1 MSRLLPLA
9 TALLCVALA
18 SLVACNNDTAPAEKI
33 IGTWGADID
42 AIRAASPGGIPT
54 EKQQQAKWLEASL
67 LPLLAQVRLVV
78 TADEVVITNPGGKIE
93 TSTYQ
98 VEKIEG
104 DAVTIGWTKE
114 IKAGIPIHMTL
125 TVAGDRATLV
135 TSADPSKTTPLKR
148 IAAAAAPPSPAAP
161 ATPAPAPA
169 QP

>member
-9 TALLCVALA
+9 AALLCVALA
-18 SLVACNNDTAPAEKI
+18 SLVACNNDTSPAKEI
-33 IGTWGADID
+33 IGTWGLDTD
-42 AIRAASPGGIPT
+42 ALSAATPDRILT
-54 EKQQQAKWLEASL
+54 EEQRKAKQLDVTL
-67 LPLLAQVRLVV
+67 LPIVAQMRLVL
-78 TADEVVITNPGGKIE
+78 TADEVVTTTPYGKTE

-104 DAVTIGWTKE
+104 DAVTIVWTKDV
-114 IKAGIPIHMTL
+114 KAQSPIRMSL

-135 TSADPSKTTPLKR
+135 TSANPGKPTPMKR
-148 IAAAAAPPSPAAP
+148 FAAVVAP

>member
-1 MSRLLPLA
+1 MNQAFLPFAFPSIDEEEIAAVVSVLRSGWVTTGQKAKQFEATLLPI
-9 TALLCVALA
+9 V
-18 SLVACNNDTAPAEKI
+18 
-33 IGTWGADID
+33 
-42 AIRAASPGGIPT
+42 
-54 EKQQQAKWLEASL
+54 
-67 LPLLAQVRLVV
+67 AQVRLVL
-78 TADEVVITNPGGKIE
+78 TADEVVITTPGGKTE
-93 TSTYQ
+93 ASTYQ

-114 IKAGIPIHMTL
+114 VKAGIPIHMTL

-148 IAAAAAPPSPAAP
+148 FAAAAAPPSPAAP